1 MLPFWTLCCICI
13 VLNKAKP
20 VLTFYHCVMLQSTS
34 FYKKYF
40 NHFGM
45 MIIVIVLTIALIL
58 LVIKLFDNKIEK
70 IKQSNSKQ
78 IIFNTSKDNFFRMFQ
93 QTNIFYPSS
102 NHSSSIKINQLDIYE
117 TN

>member
-1 MLPFWTLCCICI
+1 

-45 MIIVIVLTIALIL
+45 MIIVIVLTIALIVV
-58 LVIKLFDNKIEK
+58 VIKLYDQRIEE
-70 IKQSNSKQ
+70 IKQANIKQ
-78 IIFNTSKDNFFRMFQ
+78 ITSCSFK
-93 QTNIFYPSS
+93 
-102 NHSSSIKINQLDIYE
+102 NQPPNA
-117 TN
+117 T

>member
-1 MLPFWTLCCICI
+1 
-13 VLNKAKP
+13 
-20 VLTFYHCVMLQSTS
+20 
-34 FYKKYF
+34 
-40 NHFGM
+40 M

-93 QTNIFYPSS
+93 QTSFIQVPTI
-102 NHSSSIKINQLDIYE
+102 HLQ
-117 TN
+117 

>member
-1 MLPFWTLCCICI
+1 
-13 VLNKAKP
+13 
-20 VLTFYHCVMLQSTS
+20 
-34 FYKKYF
+34 
-40 NHFGM
+40 M